1 MDVLHKYL
9 EFLWSCFQYDMGV
22 FSKAW
27 IYYYLLIPAIG
38 YFIFFILKW
47 IVLTAPVWL
56 PITII
61 VRVFNLPSPKCE
73 ECIYK
78 TRLEFDEFRNNGGT
92 QDKDKLQ
99 KPQSSK
105 LVENFPN

>member
-9 EFLWSCFQYDMGV
+9 EFLWSCFQYDIGV

-27 IYYYLLIPAIG
+27 IYYWLLVPAIG

-47 IVLTAPVWL
+47 VVLTAPVWL
-56 PITII
+56 PVTII

-78 TRLEFDEFRNNGGT
+78 TRHEFDEYGTLHGGRSGRES
-92 QDKDKLQ
+92 KKS
-99 KPQSSK
+99 SSK
-105 LVENFPN
+105 IVENYPN